1 MSDPDSHWIELE
13 FVIGQSCADELSDVL
28 LEEGALSVQ
37 VLDNDAGTG
46 DEQPVFGEPGMAAA
60 PLGWRSSRMVILC
73 ETESAGR
80 KSIADAMQRL
90 QLPAP
95 ESITQRTVEHQDWV
109 SLTQS
114 QFEPMAIGQRLWV
127 TPTWHADDESRQAQS
142 AGREIILLDPGM
154 AFGTGS
160 HPTTRLCLGW
170 LDQNLTLGE
179 TVIDYGCGSGILA
192 IAAAKLGAG
201 SVWGVDIDEQAVES
215 AGYNARNNHVAIQL
229 STTREPAPAPTRIV
243 LANILASPLKVL
255 APLLEELVEPG
266 GHLVLAG
273 LLDEQ
278 VDEVAACYR
287 RIPMTVWESEDGWSC
302 LAGTAPK
309 SGWCTLAR

>member
-1 MSDPDSHWIELE
+1 MSDLDSHWIELE
-13 FVIGQSCADELSDVL
+13 FVIGQSHADELSDLL

-46 DEQPVFGEPGMAAA
+46 EEQPVFGEPGMAAA
-60 PLGWRSSRMVILC
+60 PLGWRSSRMIILC
-73 ETESAGR
+73 ETEAAGR
-80 KSIADAMQRL
+80 RSIAGAMQRL
-90 QLPAP
+90 QLPGP
-95 ESITQRTVEHQDWV
+95 ETIRQRSVEHQDWV

-114 QFEPMAIGQRLWV
+114 QFEPVAIGKRLWI
-127 TPTWHADDESRQAQS
+127 TPTWHADDDARQTQS
-142 AGREIILLDPGM
+142 AGREVILLDPGM

-170 LDQNLTLGE
+170 LDQHLTPCAA
-179 TVIDYGCGSGILA
+179 VIDYGCGSGILA

-201 SVWGVDIDEQAVES
+201 AVWGVDIDEQAVQS
-215 AGYNARNNHVAIQL
+215 AGYNARNNHVDIQL
-229 STTREPAPAPTRIV
+229 STTREPAPAPTNIV

-273 LLDEQ
+273 LLDDQ
-278 VDEVAACYR
+278 VEEVAACYS
-287 RIPMTVWESEDGWSC
+287 RIPMTVWGSEDGWTC

-309 SGWCTLAR
+309 SGWCTLDR